1 MSFLCVFCVKCFPW
15 LHYHLL
21 TRNFPPHA
29 RYVSVSI
36 SWFQWLTVTQSC
48 PWSIVFDR
56 DLEKWELM
64 KKRSYL
70 HDRYSLHLSKRGR
83 AFSAPGTQVPFWAVH
98 FNFNLISI
106 LGPVYVVS
114 WTSGRW
120 GNPLRWVTRLSIKS
134 LILVWSRL
142 QGWPATSVWSPPSP
156 CKQAPR
162 KTKCHSSQWSTCTLQ
177 LFWEWSVIHTKVN
190 VFEISPYTPTTSRGQ
205 WAGHPILFFFSKV
218 SFIRVEPKQISS
230 MWLFFHF

>member
-36 SWFQWLTVTQSC
+36 SWFQWLTVTQSY
-48 PWSIVFDR
+48 PWSIVSDR

-120 GNPLRWVTRLSIKS
+120 GNPLRWGNPPVHKISYFSLITFAGVTRYICL
-134 LILVWSRL
+134 
-142 QGWPATSVWSPPSP
+142 ASP
-156 CKQAPR
+156 
-162 KTKCHSSQWSTCTLQ
+162 
-177 LFWEWSVIHTKVN
+177 
-190 VFEISPYTPTTSRGQ
+190 
-205 WAGHPILFFFSKV
+205 FS
-218 SFIRVEPKQISS
+218 
-230 MWLFFHF
+230 M